1 MKLNSLIFRQQIK
14 HYKQN
19 IFNRVLNLQDSK
31 LTLILNLLYIHS
43 KVEKHPEYIES
54 KFNETAR

>member
-31 LTLILNLLYIHS
+31 LTLILNLLYIQ
-43 KVEKHPEYIES
+43 K
-54 KFNETAR
+54 